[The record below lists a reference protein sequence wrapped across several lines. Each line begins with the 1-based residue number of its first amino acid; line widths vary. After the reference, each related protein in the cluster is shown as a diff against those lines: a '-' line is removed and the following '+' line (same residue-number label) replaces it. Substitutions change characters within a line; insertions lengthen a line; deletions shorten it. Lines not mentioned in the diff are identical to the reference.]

1 MKILVIKFRN
11 IGDVLLTT
19 PLLENLKHYFP
30 DAVIDFA
37 LNKGTE
43 AMIEGNPNVRKI
55 HIYDRA
61 LARSGG
67 LWRRIMTEFKFIR
80 TIKNEKYDIAIQTT
94 TGDRGIIIA
103 KYAKIKTIVGFDSK
117 NKAVSK
123 FITHKVPKIGGTRH
137 TVELNLD
144 TLRALDLKP
153 VSKKVSIYFDEKCLD
168 GVNLPEEF
176 VHFHMT
182 SRWMFKCAS
191 DEVMAELIDF
201 CEDELGVKAVIT
213 ADKNEEEMR
222 KVSAVLALCKSKPPN
237 LAGRLSLKQT
247 VALSKR
253 SLMFVGV
260 DTAIM
265 HIAAANDVPVVAL
278 FGPSGAFEWGPWDN
292 SCMKSGYTRR
302 NGNQTMGKHA
312 VFQKD
317 WDFVPCDKEG
327 MIRHGVME
335 TLMKFEGHEL
345 EAMKTK
351 IKEDIFNPTTG

>member
-1 MKILVIKFRN
+1 MKILVMKFRN

-19 PLLENLKHYFP
+19 PLLENLRHYFP
-30 DAVIDFA
+30 DAIIDFA

-67 LWRRIMTEFKFIR
+67 LWWRIMTEFKFIR
-80 TIKNEKYDIAIQTT
+80 MIKNEKYDIAIQTT

-144 TLRALDLKP
+144 TLRALGLKP
-153 VSKKVSIYFDEKCLD
+153 ASKKVSVYFDEKCLD
-168 GVNLPEEF
+168 GVNLPEKF

-182 SRWMFKCAS
+182 SRWMFKCTS

-201 CEDELGVKAVIT
+201 CEDKLGVKAVIT

-222 KVSAVLALCKSKPPN
+222 KVSAVLALCKSKPLN

-278 FGPSGAFEWGPWDN
+278 FGPSNAQEWGAWDN
-292 SCMKSGYTRR
+292 ALNESGYTRKS
-302 NGNQTMGKHA
+302 GNQNMGRHT

-317 WDFVPCDKEG
+317 WECVSCEKAGCNDTRISRCLIEFSKDE
-327 MIRHGVME
+327 ID
-335 TLMKFEGHEL
+335 
-345 EAMKTK
+345 K
-351 IKEDIFNPTTG
+351 IKQKIREKIQ